1 MAQETN
7 RPNNRNEESA
17 NQSRGLERRQASRG
31 VSRTDPFLSPA
42 EFFAASPFTLMRR
55 FAEQMDRAW
64 GSETGWEGA
73 GMWAPAVDVS
83 EREGKLMV
91 HADLPGLQKEDV
103 KVECTDDALIIQGER
118 RHEHEEEDG
127 GYRRSERR
135 YGSFYRTIPLPEGA
149 QTDQAHAEFRNG
161 VLEVSVPIPTK
172 QRSSRQIPIEAGT
185 SSERKP
191 AGSENTGQVKE
202 SKTG

>member
-1 MAQETN
+1 
-7 RPNNRNEESA
+7 
-17 NQSRGLERRQASRG
+17 
-31 VSRTDPFLSPA
+31 
-42 EFFAASPFTLMRR
+42 
-55 FAEQMDRAW
+55 
-64 GSETGWEGA
+64 
-73 GMWAPAVDVS
+73 MWAPAVDVS